1 MDIHYKEFKLS
12 FHQQYNNEV
21 KILKFYEDLNDID
34 YENIVNIEENRVI
47 SLIFTGENKEARLYM
62 EELDSILYD
71 DLKEEGASRQNI
83 HVKGEEVYLTPSGR
97 KIPLCKGGV
106 SPFIPGIYLIRV
118 ISNNKEFYT
127 AFKVTNKMISC
138 DEANEI
144 IRELEEELQGI
155 SFEFIKKRLSV
166 YHKDLLLD
174 LPRSLYKFFI
184 IANEFP
190 NIMNSLMELRV
201 RPNYKVVKTYREIQ
215 EEKVRYIDNVTIR
228 NHLSNSGKPGFMKAP
243 IKSMEYDLP
252 ENRWVKKIVSEIFSL
267 LNDFVNE
274 IELILI
280 KKKNIVEEI
289 KRYSQEG
296 NTIRLNK
303 EEKTLNYIKELK
315 FKAMKMRSSINILKS
330 TEWYA
335 SIKGREVFRLP
346 HVLIQDSRYN
356 VLYKVYERLHSKEFN
371 FNDEEI
377 LSLQWKRTDKLYE
390 MWCYIKLCRILN
402 DLGYDSINQNENFS
416 GKQNHR
422 KLFYDLEENTVKEF
436 LKDDIRIKV
445 YYDAK
450 IPNSSDKS
458 DFHNNPLFIRASN
471 NKPDGR
477 LDVYKD
483 ERYLGSII
491 FEFKYRKR
499 EVIWDYEFYKH
510 MDQGIEKQ
518 LIAYGTSCASNFI
531 LRKAEEKGGKR
542 LPIFPVNKVI
552 ILYPKAN
559 FESTNMDEVED
570 YNLKFLRFKPNKN
583 LELLKNELKEEIE
596 LILERC
602 KFLI

>member
-1 MDIHYKEFKLS
+1 MDTHYKEFELS

-21 KILKFYEDLNDID
+21 KVLKFYEDLNDID
-34 YENIVNIEENRVI
+34 YENIVSIEENRII
-47 SLIFTGENKEARLYM
+47 SLIFRGENKDARLYM
-62 EELDSILYD
+62 EELDLILYE
-71 DLKEEGASRQNI
+71 DLKEEELINQNI
-83 HVKGEEVYLTPSGR
+83 HVKGDEVYLTPSER
-97 KIPLCKGGV
+97 KIFLCKGGV
-106 SPFIPGIYLIRV
+106 SPFIPGIYLIRI

-144 IRELEEELQGI
+144 IRDLEEELQGI
-155 SFEFIKKRLSV
+155 SFEFIKKKLSV
-166 YHKDLLLD
+166 YDKDLLLD

-201 RPNYKVVKTYREIQ
+201 RPNYKVVKNYSQIP

-228 NHLSNSGKPGFMKAP
+228 NHLSSAGKPGFMKAP
-243 IKSMEYDLP
+243 IKNMEYDLS
-252 ENRWVKKIVSEIFSL
+252 ENRWVKKIVLEVSSL

-274 IELILI
+274 VEFILI
-280 KKKNIVEEI
+280 KKKKRIEEM
-289 KRYSQEG
+289 KRYSQDG
-296 NTIRLNK
+296 NTIMLNK
-303 EEKTLNYIKELK
+303 EEKTLSYINELRT
-315 FKAMKMRSSINILKS
+315 KAMKMISSINILKS
-330 TEWYA
+330 TEWYS
-335 SIKGREVFRLP
+335 SIKSREIFSLP

-356 VLYKVYERLHSKEFN
+356 ILYKVYERLHSKEFN
-371 FNDEEI
+371 FNDEET

-390 MWCYIKLCRILN
+390 MWCYIKLCRTLN
-402 DLGYDSINQNENFS
+402 DLGYEPINNKENS
-416 GKQNHR
+416 YRRKNNR

-436 LKDDIRIKV
+436 LKDDIKIKV

-450 IPNSSDKS
+450 IPNSSERS
-458 DFHNNPLFIRASN
+458 DFNNNPLFIRASN

-483 ERYLGSII
+483 GRYLGSII
-491 FEFKYRKR
+491 FEFKYRKK
-499 EVIWDYEFYKH
+499 EVIWDNEFYKR

-518 LIAYGTSCASNFI
+518 LIAYGTSCASKFI
-531 LRKAEEKGGKR
+531 LRKADEKIEKR

-559 FESTNMDEVED
+559 SEYINMDEVED
-570 YNLKFLRFKPNKN
+570 YNLKFIKFKPKKN

-596 LILERC
+596 LILENE
-602 KFLI
+602 LL

>member
-1 MDIHYKEFKLS
+1 MDTHYKEFELS

-21 KILKFYEDLNDID
+21 KFLKFYEDLNDID
-34 YENIVNIEENRVI
+34 YENIVSIEENRII
-47 SLIFTGENKEARLYM
+47 SLIFRGENKDARLYM
-62 EELDSILYD
+62 EELDLILYE
-71 DLKEEGASRQNI
+71 DLKEEELINQNI
-83 HVKGEEVYLTPSGR
+83 HVKGDEVYLTPSER
-97 KIPLCKGGV
+97 KIFLCKGGV
-106 SPFIPGIYLIRV
+106 SPFIPGIYLIRI

-144 IRELEEELQGI
+144 IRDLEEELQGI
-155 SFEFIKKRLSV
+155 SFEFIKKKLSV
-166 YHKDLLLD
+166 YDKDLLLD
-174 LPRSLYKFFI
+174 LPKSLYKFFI

-190 NIMNSLMELRV
+190 NIMNSLVELRV
-201 RPNYKVVKTYREIQ
+201 RPNYKVVKNYRQIP

-228 NHLSNSGKPGFMKAP
+228 NHLSSSGKPGFMKAP
-243 IKSMEYDLP
+243 IKNMEYDLP
-252 ENRWVKKIVSEIFSL
+252 ENRWVKKIVLEVLSL

-274 IELILI
+274 IEFILI
-280 KKKNIVEEI
+280 KKKKRIEEM
-289 KRYSQEG
+289 KRYSQDG
-296 NTIRLNK
+296 NTIMLNK
-303 EEKTLNYIKELK
+303 EEKTLSYINELRT
-315 FKAMKMRSSINILKS
+315 KAMKMISSINILKS
-330 TEWYA
+330 TEWYS
-335 SIKGREVFRLP
+335 SIKSREIFSLP

-356 VLYKVYERLHSKEFN
+356 ILYKVYERLHSKEFN
-371 FNDEEI
+371 FNDEET

-390 MWCYIKLCRILN
+390 MWCYIKLCRTLN
-402 DLGYDSINQNENFS
+402 DLGYEPINNKESSYRRKN
-416 GKQNHR
+416 NR

-436 LKDDIRIKV
+436 LKDDIKIKV

-450 IPNSSDKS
+450 IPNSSERS
-458 DFHNNPLFIRASN
+458 DFNNNPLFIRASN

-483 ERYLGSII
+483 GRYLGSII

-499 EVIWDYEFYKH
+499 EVIWDNEFYKR

-518 LIAYGTSCASNFI
+518 LIAYGTSCASKFI
-531 LRKAEEKGGKR
+531 LRKADEKNEKR

-559 FESTNMDEVED
+559 SEYINMDEVED
-570 YNLKFLRFKPNKN
+570 YNLKFIKFKPNKN

-596 LILERC
+596 LILENE
-602 KFLI
+602 LL

>member
-1 MDIHYKEFKLS
+1 MDTHYKEFELS

-21 KILKFYEDLNDID
+21 KFLKFYEDLNDID
-34 YENIVNIEENRVI
+34 YENIVSIEENRII
-47 SLIFTGENKEARLYM
+47 SLIFRGENKDARLYM
-62 EELDSILYD
+62 EELDLILYE
-71 DLKEEGASRQNI
+71 DLKEEELINQNI
-83 HVKGEEVYLTPSGR
+83 HVKGDEVYLTPSER
-97 KIPLCKGGV
+97 KIFLCKGGV
-106 SPFIPGIYLIRV
+106 SPFIPGIYLIRI

-144 IRELEEELQGI
+144 IRDLEEELQGI
-155 SFEFIKKRLSV
+155 SFEFIKKKLSV
-166 YHKDLLLD
+166 YDKDLLLD
-174 LPRSLYKFFI
+174 LPKSLYKFFI

-201 RPNYKVVKTYREIQ
+201 RPNYKVVKNYRQIP

-228 NHLSNSGKPGFMKAP
+228 NHLSSSGKPGFMKAP
-243 IKSMEYDLP
+243 IKNMEYDLP
-252 ENRWVKKIVSEIFSL
+252 ENRWVKKIVLEVLSL

-274 IELILI
+274 VEFILI
-280 KKKNIVEEI
+280 KKKKRIEEM
-289 KRYSQEG
+289 KRYSQDG
-296 NTIRLNK
+296 NTIMLNK
-303 EEKTLNYIKELK
+303 EEKTLSYINELRT
-315 FKAMKMRSSINILKS
+315 KAMKMISSINILKS
-330 TEWYA
+330 TEWYS
-335 SIKGREVFRLP
+335 SIKSREIFSLP

-356 VLYKVYERLHSKEFN
+356 ILYKVYERLHSKEFN
-371 FNDEEI
+371 FNDEET

-390 MWCYIKLCRILN
+390 MWCYIKLCRTLN
-402 DLGYDSINQNENFS
+402 DLGYEPINNKENFYRR
-416 GKQNHR
+416 KNNR

-436 LKDDIRIKV
+436 LKDDIKIKV

-450 IPNSSDKS
+450 IPNSSERS
-458 DFHNNPLFIRASN
+458 DFNNNPLFIRASN

-483 ERYLGSII
+483 GRYLGSII

-499 EVIWDYEFYKH
+499 EVIWDNEFYKR

-518 LIAYGTSCASNFI
+518 LIAYGTSCASKFI
-531 LRKAEEKGGKR
+531 LRKADEKSEKR

-559 FESTNMDEVED
+559 SEYINMDEVED
-570 YNLKFLRFKPNKN
+570 YNLKFIKFKPNKN

-596 LILERC
+596 LILENE
-602 KFLI
+602 LL